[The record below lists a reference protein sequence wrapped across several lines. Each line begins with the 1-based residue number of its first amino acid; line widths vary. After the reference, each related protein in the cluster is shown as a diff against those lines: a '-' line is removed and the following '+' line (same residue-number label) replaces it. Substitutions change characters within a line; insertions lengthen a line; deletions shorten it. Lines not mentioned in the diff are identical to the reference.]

1 MSVQSA
7 QKAQRWTPRPAVGN
21 PPKTAG
27 QDKGYPLEYFQLRKA
42 TVKQYDNTDL
52 QETSGP
58 HWFKDS
64 VENDGINCQGDL
76 NIQ

>member
-1 MSVQSA
+1 MC
-7 QKAQRWTPRPAVGN
+7 PALQIWAPVT
-21 PPKTAG
+21 KTLPHSSLVRTFM
-27 QDKGYPLEYFQLRKA
+27 KY
-42 TVKQYDNTDL
+42 L
-52 QETSGP
+52 QEASGP

>member
-1 MSVQSA
+1 MLKSPA
-7 QKAQRWTPRPAVGN
+7 MDAPPRRGEPSQN
-21 PPKTAG
+21 AG
-27 QDKGYPLEYFQLRKA
+27 QDKGYSLEYFQLRKA

-52 QETSGP
+52 QEASGP